1 MTRFAIYMTAS
12 TVHFMSARLTMH
24 LTDQFDWLSFTAAC
38 SMIFVGIGF
47 GGVALFGS
55 KEGRDG

>member
-1 MTRFAIYMTAS
+1 MRFALYMTAS

-24 LTDQFDWLSFTAAC
+24 VMDESDWLSFAAAFGMLLMGTGFLC
-38 SMIFVGIGF
+38 AAIFDR
-47 GGVALFGS
+47 